1 MNDRRVGRVVREV
14 RIRRGWRQEDLA
26 AAAGVSQALISR
38 IERGRI
44 ERLTVRRLRTIGAAM
59 DISMSIDAW
68 WRAGDV
74 DRLIDRGH
82 AALVEFVVGELRDH
96 GWLTRVEVTFN
107 NFGDRESADIVAWHP
122 ATRTLLIIE
131 VKTRIG
137 DVQATASTF
146 ERKVRILPGVLAREE
161 GWDPAVVGRMLVI
174 ADTRAN
180 RAIVREHQQIFA
192 SIWPELTAA
201 TRRWIR
207 KPTSAPTATGGM
219 PRSSGSAATPGST
232 ATAGAAG
239 NPPPATAR
247 RGFGGIW
254 FLPYPQLGSEA
265 GRVRQV
271 QRVRRPRPA
280 A

>member
-1 MNDRRVGRVVREV
+1 
-14 RIRRGWRQEDLA
+14 
-26 AAAGVSQALISR
+26 
-38 IERGRI
+38 
-44 ERLTVRRLRTIGAAM
+44 
-59 DISMSIDAW
+59 
-68 WRAGDV
+68 
-74 DRLIDRGH
+74 
-82 AALVEFVVGELRDH
+82 
-96 GWLTRVEVTFN
+96 VTFN
-107 NFGDRESADIVAWHP
+107 NFGDRGSADIVAWHP

-207 KPTSAPTATGGM
+207 KPTSAATATGGM
-219 PRSSGSAATPGST
+219 PRSSGSAATPGSA

-254 FLPYPQLGSEA
+254 FLPYPQLRSEA